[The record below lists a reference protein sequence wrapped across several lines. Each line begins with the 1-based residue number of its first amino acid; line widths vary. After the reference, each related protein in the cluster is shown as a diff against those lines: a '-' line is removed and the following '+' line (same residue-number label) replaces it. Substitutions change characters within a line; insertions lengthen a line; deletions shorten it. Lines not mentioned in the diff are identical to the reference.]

1 MEHLSES
8 IRSKIINYIEQQV
21 KNNMIGASVLEISK
35 KIGHSRITVG
45 KYLEIMKAEGVLEAK
60 TVAQA
65 KIYTIPLKNEKPTIL
80 IVDDEPHIV
89 DLVKLSLDSANYNF
103 TEAYSGIDALEKVFT
118 QLPDL
123 IILDLMMPGMDGY
136 EVCKRLKQN
145 TVTENV
151 PILILSAKS
160 KFEDKMEGVEVGA
173 DEYITKPFDPKEL
186 VSQVRLLVSDNTP
199 HIEHN
204 HITNLP
210 AKKLLIKEINKRL
223 SGTEEFNI
231 VKIDIDNLEKINA
244 RLNHQTGVDILH
256 IFGNFLSMKY
266 GEDFVS
272 HIGLKN
278 FVILTQKKQGQFKS
292 LATDY
297 KKFIPFIYSDIDS
310 GKLANDSYMPSL
322 SIKYIPFK
330 DLQDS
335 RGRLETILAT

>member
-1 MEHLSES
+1 MKQDS
-8 IRSKIINYIEQQV
+8 IRSKIIDYIEQQV
-21 KNNMIGASVLEISK
+21 NNNKIGASVLDISK

-45 KYLEIMKAEGVLEAK
+45 KYLEIMKAEGTLEAK
-60 TVAQA
+60 TLAQA

-89 DLVKLSLDSANYNF
+89 DLIKLSLDSSNYVF

-136 EVCKRLKQN
+136 EVCNRLKQN
-145 TVTENV
+145 TVTKNV

-160 KFEDKMEGVEVGA
+160 KFEDKMEGVEAGA

-186 VSQVRLLVSDNTP
+186 VSQVRLLISDNTP

-223 SGTEEFNI
+223 SGNDEFNI
-231 VKIDIDNLEKINA
+231 VIIDIDNLDKINT
-244 RLNHQTGVDILH
+244 RLSHQTGVDILH
-256 IFGNFLSMKY
+256 IFGNFLSMKFNK
-266 GEDFVS
+266 EFVS
-272 HIGLKN
+272 HIGLSN
-278 FVILTQKKQGQFKS
+278 FVILTNKKPGQFKS
-292 LATDY
+292 LESDY

-310 GKLANDSYMPSL
+310 NKLAKDSYIPAVN
-322 SIKYIPFK
+322 IRFIPFK

-335 RGRLETILAT
+335 RGRLETIL